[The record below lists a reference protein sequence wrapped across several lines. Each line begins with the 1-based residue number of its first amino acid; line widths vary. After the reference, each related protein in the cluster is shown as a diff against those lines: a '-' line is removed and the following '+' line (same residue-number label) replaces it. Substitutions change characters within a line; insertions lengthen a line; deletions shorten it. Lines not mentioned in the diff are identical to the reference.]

1 MSDLREHHSGDADF
15 FSTSRVLRKH
25 FDNMLAD
32 FINFDSDFNAPFI
45 DNWLSAI
52 EDSEFHSTNET
63 ERDELRI
70 RSDEVELKLGEYL
83 EKLDELEYYCHKAFD
98 NTDPDT
104 LLLFA
109 FDQRAK
115 ALKSMPRFILWI
127 VASQN
132 FYDDQLPHLLNAG
145 MPLQL
150 DSDLE
155 NFAEIFFDA
164 EIAQEEYKRMM
175 KVSTRKRIAK
185 LNKVFSFNKNVNNA
199 AQVIYRNEPLK
210 RALFKL
216 EK

>member
-1 MSDLREHHSGDADF
+1 MDIRNFKSDDADF
-15 FSTSRVLRKH
+15 FSASRVLCKH
-25 FDNMLAD
+25 FENMLAN

-45 DNWLSAI
+45 DNWLTAI
-52 EDSEFHSTNET
+52 EDSEAHSTNET

-70 RSDEVELKLGEYL
+70 RSDEVERRLSAFL
-83 EKLDELEYYCHKAFD
+83 EKLNELEYYCHKAFD

-109 FDQRAK
+109 FDQRTK
-115 ALKSMPRFILWI
+115 ALQSIPRFILWY

-164 EIAQEEYKRMM
+164 EIAQEEYKRIM

-185 LNKVFSFNKNVNNA
+185 LNNVFSFNKNVNNA

-210 RALFKL
+210 RALFNL